1 VQFGIVYGSDDDTE
15 LGWGEVRW
23 YKYIKQSAQD
33 PTEDPF
39 SCWKT
44 RRKRW
49 AGDEGARRL
58 PPARIKEQAS
68 SIPRSAE
75 PENEFCLQS
84 ARDNSGKHH
93 RRERTKKNRF
103 RRDLLCGECV
113 RNRGPGKPIRSQPPR
128 DLTAKTASLPKDL
141 IPF

>member
-1 VQFGIVYGSDDDTE
+1 VSQVETGSFSTQEKAVQFGIVYGSDDDTE

-84 ARDNSGKHH
+84 ARDNSGKHD
-93 RRERTKKNRF
+93 RRERTKKI
-103 RRDLLCGECV
+103 DSGE
-113 RNRGPGKPIRSQPPR
+113 IFS
-128 DLTAKTASLPKDL
+128 AASA
-141 IPF
+141 